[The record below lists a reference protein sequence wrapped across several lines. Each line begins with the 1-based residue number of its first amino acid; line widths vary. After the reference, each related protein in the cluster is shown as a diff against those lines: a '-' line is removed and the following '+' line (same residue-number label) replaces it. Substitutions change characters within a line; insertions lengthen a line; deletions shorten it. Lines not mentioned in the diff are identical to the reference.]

1 MVKHNR
7 QNTLLMEILIVVLF
21 FALCSTVI
29 LNVFV
34 GAHNQS
40 EQAGAQA
47 DALIAAQSLAD
58 RLYAADERK
67 DVLRQSGFAE
77 DEDGAAAGK
86 DALFPAFRAL
96 CARGGGAVNQ
106 REYRIGPGAASLMLL
121 VVVLSMSA
129 LGMLAMMS
137 ARSDEGLSLRSQ
149 DVARQVAELNVSA
162 EQALAR
168 LDAVLADAARAAQG
182 EADYLARVEAALA
195 EEPEAGMTLLGRT
208 VSWTETND
216 EGRTLTCAVELQ
228 ERGAFPRYVRTVY
241 RLATDEG
248 EPDGEE
254 RLFDAAGEL

>member
-1 MVKHNR
+1 M
-7 QNTLLMEILIVVLF
+7 
-21 FALCSTVI
+21 
-29 LNVFV
+29 
-34 GAHNQS
+34 
-40 EQAGAQA
+40 
-47 DALIAAQSLAD
+47 
-58 RLYAADERK
+58 
-67 DVLRQSGFAE
+67 
-77 DEDGAAAGK
+77 
-86 DALFPAFRAL
+86 
-96 CARGGGAVNQ
+96 NQ

-137 ARSDEGLSLRSQ
+137 ARSDENLSLRSQ

-162 EQALAR
+162 EQSLAR
-168 LDAVLADAARAAQG
+168 LDAVLADAARAAQS
-182 EADYLARVEAALA
+182 EADYLVRVEAALA

-228 ERGAFPRYVRTVY
+228 ERGAFPRYVKAVY
-241 RLATDEG
+241 RLVTDEG

>member
-1 MVKHNR
+1 M
-7 QNTLLMEILIVVLF
+7 
-21 FALCSTVI
+21 
-29 LNVFV
+29 
-34 GAHNQS
+34 
-40 EQAGAQA
+40 
-47 DALIAAQSLAD
+47 
-58 RLYAADERK
+58 
-67 DVLRQSGFAE
+67 
-77 DEDGAAAGK
+77 
-86 DALFPAFRAL
+86 
-96 CARGGGAVNQ
+96 NQ

-137 ARSDEGLSLRSQ
+137 ARSDESLSLRSQ

-162 EQALAR
+162 EQSLAR
-168 LDAVLADAARAAQG
+168 LDAVL
-182 EADYLARVEAALA
+182 ADYLARVEAALA
-195 EEPEAGMTLLGRT
+195 EEPEAGMTLLWRT

-228 ERGAFPRYVRTVY
+228 ERGAFPRYVKAVY

>member
-1 MVKHNR
+1 M
-7 QNTLLMEILIVVLF
+7 
-21 FALCSTVI
+21 
-29 LNVFV
+29 
-34 GAHNQS
+34 
-40 EQAGAQA
+40 
-47 DALIAAQSLAD
+47 
-58 RLYAADERK
+58 
-67 DVLRQSGFAE
+67 
-77 DEDGAAAGK
+77 
-86 DALFPAFRAL
+86 
-96 CARGGGAVNQ
+96 NQ

-137 ARSDEGLSLRSQ
+137 ARSDESLSLRSQ

-162 EQALAR
+162 EQSLAR
-168 LDAVLADAARAAQG
+168 LDAVLADAAQS

-216 EGRTLTCAVELQ
+216 EGRTLICAVELQ
-228 ERGAFPRYVRTVY
+228 ERGAFPRYVKAVY
-241 RLATDEG
+241 RLVTDEG

>member
-1 MVKHNR
+1 M
-7 QNTLLMEILIVVLF
+7 
-21 FALCSTVI
+21 
-29 LNVFV
+29 
-34 GAHNQS
+34 
-40 EQAGAQA
+40 
-47 DALIAAQSLAD
+47 
-58 RLYAADERK
+58 
-67 DVLRQSGFAE
+67 
-77 DEDGAAAGK
+77 
-86 DALFPAFRAL
+86 
-96 CARGGGAVNQ
+96 NQ

-137 ARSDEGLSLRSQ
+137 ARSDESLSLRSQ

-162 EQALAR
+162 EQSLAR
-168 LDAVLADAARAAQG
+168 LDAVLADAARTAQG

-208 VSWTETND
+208 VSWMETND

-228 ERGAFPRYVRTVY
+228 ERGAFPRYVKAVY
-241 RLATDEG
+241 RLVTDEG

>member
-1 MVKHNR
+1 M
-7 QNTLLMEILIVVLF
+7 
-21 FALCSTVI
+21 
-29 LNVFV
+29 
-34 GAHNQS
+34 
-40 EQAGAQA
+40 
-47 DALIAAQSLAD
+47 
-58 RLYAADERK
+58 
-67 DVLRQSGFAE
+67 
-77 DEDGAAAGK
+77 
-86 DALFPAFRAL
+86 
-96 CARGGGAVNQ
+96 NQ

-162 EQALAR
+162 EQSLAR
-168 LDAVLADAARAAQG
+168 LDAVLADAARAAQD
-182 EADYLARVEAALA
+182 EADYLARA